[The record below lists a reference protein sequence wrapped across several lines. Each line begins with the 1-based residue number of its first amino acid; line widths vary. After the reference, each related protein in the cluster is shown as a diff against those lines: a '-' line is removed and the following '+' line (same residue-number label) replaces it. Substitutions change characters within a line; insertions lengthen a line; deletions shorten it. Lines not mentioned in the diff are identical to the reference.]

1 MAANLHSE
9 SAPEDRSKR
18 VLIVDDNVA
27 GAETL
32 AMLLSMNGYECETAS
47 TGQEAL
53 AACHQNHPG
62 TVLLDIRLPDMSGY
76 EVAKELMRSPD
87 TASTRI
93 IALSG
98 AAPDSSGEDRDWSFT
113 HRLTKPV
120 SFEELDALLQ
130 NIH

>member
-1 MAANLHSE
+1 MEADPRDEL
-9 SAPEDRSKR
+9 APEDRSKR

-47 TGQEAL
+47 TGREAL

-76 EVAKELMRSPD
+76 EVAKELMQSPD

-98 AAPDSSGEDRDWSFT
+98 VSPDGNGEDKGYSFAY
-113 HRLTKPV
+113 RLTKPV
-120 SFEELDALLQ
+120 SFEELEALLE
-130 NIH
+130 NVH